1 MLSHD
6 SSVQNSPEQ
15 RAADAGVLK
24 TLWDMMRPY
33 RALSYVAIAL
43 AIVSAGLQILPAA
56 IAGLITQS
64 IYDGKYD
71 SLLSY
76 GVMLLIFTF
85 AAMLTFSGST
95 FVSHLIAADVQ
106 ADVRR
111 HISSKLKS
119 VPLGFFMQTDSTEIK
134 KMMLDDVEQLEDGIA
149 HIIPEMSA
157 TLFGPLIALSVM
169 LAVDWRLALAAF
181 APTLVACLLF
191 IYIQMKVQTTTQRF
205 YAAQNRIASTMGEV
219 INAIPVVKTYSGG
232 NVALQ
237 RAEEAF
243 TALTRII
250 DVWVEKVQVKS
261 SRFFVLSSANLL
273 FVLPLAVWLFN
284 RQEIALFEF
293 TFFILAAMAFGNIA
307 SSMFSVMTRL
317 QQQEALITRYRWL
330 MNQPELAQS
339 PQSQASG
346 AKSPVD
352 HSVTL
357 HNVSFSYQDEQKNAL
372 NNISFSIPAGSS
384 LALVGASGSGKST
397 IASLIARLWDPQHG
411 KITVGGVDIRDMDET
426 TLRNNISFVFQQV
439 FLFNDTI
446 ANNIRLARPEAS
458 QTEVEAA
465 ATAAQAHQ
473 FIQRLPQG
481 YNTVLNGGVSLSVG
495 EKQRIAVAAAI
506 LKNSPIL
513 VLDEATAYA
522 DPECEKEMQQALN
535 ALCLDK
541 TSLDKT
547 GRDKTSLDKT
557 SCDKESRNK
566 TVIVIAH
573 RLPTIR
579 HLDQILVLDK
589 GRIIEQGTH
598 DELVAQQGA
607 YAKQWAAW
615 QGENN
620 ATGVNDHGI
629 I

>member
-1 MLSHD
+1 MLSND
-6 SSVQNSPEQ
+6 ASVQGSPEQ
-15 RAADAGVLK
+15 RAADTGVIKELW
-24 TLWDMMRPY
+24 TLMRPY
-33 RALSYVAIAL
+33 RTLSYVAIVL

-56 IAGLITQS
+56 VAGLITQS
-64 IYDGKYD
+64 IYDGQYD
-71 SLLSY
+71 TLLSY
-76 GVMLLIFTF
+76 GVMLLGFTF

-111 HISSKLKS
+111 NISSKLKL
-119 VPLGFFMQTDSTEIK
+119 VPLGFFMLTDSTEIK

-169 LAVDWRLALAAF
+169 LAIDWRLALAAF
-181 APTLVACLLF
+181 APTFGACLLF

-232 NVALQ
+232 KVALQ
-237 RAEEAF
+237 RAEDAF
-243 TALTRII
+243 TALTRVI

-284 RQEIALFEF
+284 RQEITLFEF

-330 MNQPELAQS
+330 MNQPELA
-339 PQSQASG
+339 PCTQSQTPA
-346 AKSPVD
+346 D
-352 HSVTL
+352 HSITL
-357 HNVSFSYQDEQKNAL
+357 HNVSFAYQDEQDNVL
-372 NNISFSIPAGSS
+372 NNISFSIPAGNS

-397 IASLIARLWDPQHG
+397 VASLIARLWDPQQG
-411 KITVGGVDIRDMDET
+411 KITVGGVDIRNMDET
-426 TLRNNISFVFQQV
+426 TLRNHISFVFQRV

-446 ANNIRLARPEAS
+446 ANNIRLARPDAS
-458 QTEVEAA
+458 LAEVEAA
-465 ATAAQAHQ
+465 AVAAQAHQ
-473 FIQRLPQG
+473 FIQQLPQG
-481 YNTVLNGGVSLSVG
+481 YDTVLNNGISLSVG

-506 LKNSPIL
+506 LKNAPIL

-535 ALCLDK
+535 ALCR
-541 TSLDKT
+541 TKT
-547 GRDKTSLDKT
+547 GRH
-557 SCDKESRNK
+557 K

-573 RLPTIR
+573 RLPTVR
-579 HLDQILVLDK
+579 HLDHILVLDK
-589 GRIIEQGTH
+589 GQIIEQGTH

-607 YAKQWAAW
+607 YARQWAAW
-615 QGENN
+615 RGRNTG
-620 ATGVNDHGI
+620 TGVN
-629 I
+629 